1 MTNVDGVWDV
11 IVRSPMGEQK
21 SVLTLKSAGAAV
33 RGTSAAQGGQLEIL
47 DGKLSGNT
55 LTWRMELKQPF
66 AVTLLFA
73 VVVSDHEMAGTV
85 TAGALGKAPVTG
97 ARRV

>member
-11 IVRSPMGEQK
+11 IVKSPMGEQK
-21 SVLTLKSAGAAV
+21 SVLTLKSDSGAV
-33 RGTSAAQGGQLEIL
+33 TGSSAAQGGQLDIL

-66 AVTLLFA
+66 AVTLWFA
-73 VVVSDHEMAGTV
+73 VIASDDEMAGTV

-97 ARRV
+97 ARRS